1 MNSVGG
7 EWIGMSEGSGV
18 DRVTEGRGGYLM
30 ILALSWHPSISCED
44 YTIMFPMC

>member
-30 ILALSWHPSISCED
+30 ITCTVLAPKH
-44 YTIMFPMC
+44 